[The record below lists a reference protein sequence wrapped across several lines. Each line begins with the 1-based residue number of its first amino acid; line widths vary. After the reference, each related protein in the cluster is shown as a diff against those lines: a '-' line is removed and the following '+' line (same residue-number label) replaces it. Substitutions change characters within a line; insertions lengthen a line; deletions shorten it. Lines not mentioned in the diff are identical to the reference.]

1 MIDAKASSA
10 VAALARLGSFR
21 EAAAALGTSPASLS
35 RHIARA
41 EEHAGQ
47 ALFERKRNGVAVT
60 PAGREFLR
68 LLEGLEAAN
77 NLFEQGVERLRAT
90 GSDVLTIGC
99 GPLTTRTMI
108 APILTRLLADMPDLR
123 VKVDARATK
132 EPLEALRGG
141 RVDVAVCDL
150 THTPD
155 LTDLDIQIVQRMPI
169 SFWARSEHPIHAR
182 GTVSLA
188 ELFREP
194 LMTPHLHRH
203 WRASFAEVLG
213 GDAAA
218 RAFVE
223 RLPQIESDDYGLL
236 VDLACRTDMICGG
249 MTDTFA
255 ERASLGALKAIR
267 TTTRL
272 YWNICGVRRKG
283 NRFRALD
290 RFWEELSEG
299 FAPESM

>member
-1 MIDAKASSA
+1 MLDAKAGSA

-35 RHIARA
+35 RHVARA

-77 NLFEQGVERLRAT
+77 SVFEQGVERLRAT
-90 GSDVLTIGC
+90 GSDILTIGC
-99 GPLTTRTMI
+99 GPLTTRTLI
-108 APILTRLLADMPDLR
+108 SPILARLLTEMPDLR
-123 VKVDARATK
+123 VRVDVRATK
-132 EPLEALRGG
+132 EPLEALRSGG
-141 RVDVAVCDL
+141 VDAAVCDL

-155 LTDLDIQIVQRMPI
+155 LSDLDIQVVQRMPV

-182 GTVSLA
+182 GTISLA

-203 WRASFAEVLG
+203 WRVGIAEVLG
-213 GDAAA
+213 GDASAQ
-218 RAFVE
+218 RFVE

-249 MTDTFA
+249 MTDMFA
-255 ERASLGALKAIR
+255 ERASVGALKMIR
-267 TTTRL
+267 THTSL

-283 NRFRALD
+283 NRFKALD

-299 FAPESM
+299 FAQKAT